1 MFFSACLSDS
11 ENLMNETMSW
21 LQAIVLGISQGLTE
35 FLPISSS
42 AHEMIINH
50 LMGWKDGGAAFTAF
64 TQVGTELAV
73 LIYFRKDLVGII
85 STWLRSLTNK
95 QLRSDPQARM
105 AWYVIIGTVPIA
117 VFGIVFKDIIETDLR
132 NLWIV
137 SATLIGLGLV
147 LLAAEKFAKHV
158 LTDNDLTTKRALGFG
173 FAQALALI
181 PGVSR
186 SGGTISAGL
195 FMGFKRDVA
204 ARYSFLL
211 AIPAVLS
218 SALLEIP
225 KISDTPLPTE
235 VATNW
240 PATLLATGIAFVI
253 GYIVIAQLM
262 KYLATKTFVPFV
274 IYRVALGVVL
284 IGLLATHTIT
294 AS

>member
-1 MFFSACLSDS
+1 MVDP
-11 ENLMNETMSW
+11 MSW
-21 LQAIVLGISQGLTE
+21 FQAIVLGISQGLTE

-50 LMGWKDGGAAFTAF
+50 LMHWQDGGAAFTAF
-64 TQVGTELAV
+64 TQIGTELAV
-73 LIYFRKDLVGII
+73 IIYFRKDLISII
-85 STWLRSLTNK
+85 STWLRSITNK
-95 QLRSDPQARM
+95 ELRSDPQARM
-105 AWYVIIGTVPIA
+105 AWYVIIGTIPIA
-117 VFGIVFKDIIETDLR
+117 VFGIVFKDFIENDLR

-137 SATLIGLGLV
+137 AATLIGLGLV
-147 LLAAEKFAKHV
+147 LFAAEKYAKHER
-158 LTDNDLTTKRALGFG
+158 TDEDITTKRALGFG

-225 KISDTPLPTE
+225 KISEDKF
-235 VATNW
+235 VNW
-240 PATLLATGIAFVI
+240 PATIVATGVAFVI
-253 GYIVIAQLM
+253 GYLVIAQLM

-274 IYRVALGVVL
+274 IYRVVLGLAL
-284 IGLLATHTIT
+284 IGLLVSHQIT
-294 AS
+294 AG

>member
-1 MFFSACLSDS
+1 LEFPVVD
-11 ENLMNETMSW
+11 TMSW
-21 LQAIVLGISQGLTE
+21 FQAIVLGISQGLTE

-95 QLRSDPQARM
+95 ELRSDPQARM
-105 AWYVIIGTVPIA
+105 GWYVIIGTIPIA
-117 VFGIVFKDIIETDLR
+117 VFGVVFKDFIETDLR

-137 SATLIGLGLV
+137 AATLIGLGLV

-158 LTDNDLTTKRALGFG
+158 LTDEDITTKRALGFG

-225 KISDTPLPTE
+225 KLSDAPLPTE

-240 PATLLATGIAFVI
+240 PATLVATGVAFVI

-284 IGLLATHTIT
+284 IALLASHQIT
-294 AS
+294 AN

>member
-1 MFFSACLSDS
+1 VVD
-11 ENLMNETMSW
+11 TMSW
-21 LQAIVLGISQGLTE
+21 FQAIVLGISQGLTE

-95 QLRSDPQARM
+95 ELRSDPQARM
-105 AWYVIIGTVPIA
+105 GWYVIIGTIPIA
-117 VFGIVFKDIIETDLR
+117 VFGVVFKDFIETDLR

-137 SATLIGLGLV
+137 AATLIGLGLV

-158 LTDNDLTTKRALGFG
+158 LTDEDITTKRALGFG

-225 KISDTPLPTE
+225 KLSDAPLPTE

-240 PATLLATGIAFVI
+240 PATLVATGVAFVI

-284 IGLLATHTIT
+284 IALLASHQIT
-294 AS
+294 AN

>member
-1 MFFSACLSDS
+1 LEFAVVD
-11 ENLMNETMSW
+11 TMSW
-21 LQAIVLGISQGLTE
+21 FQAIVLGISQGLTE

-95 QLRSDPQARM
+95 ELRSDPQARM
-105 AWYVIIGTVPIA
+105 GWYVIIGTIPIA
-117 VFGIVFKDIIETDLR
+117 VFGVVFKDFIETDLR

-137 SATLIGLGLV
+137 AATLIGLGLV

-158 LTDNDLTTKRALGFG
+158 LTDEDITTKRALGFG

-225 KISDTPLPTE
+225 KISEDTF
-235 VATNW
+235 VNW
-240 PATLLATGIAFVI
+240 PATLVATGVAFVI

-284 IGLLATHTIT
+284 IALLASHQIT
-294 AS
+294 AN

>member
-1 MFFSACLSDS
+1 MVDP
-11 ENLMNETMSW
+11 MSW
-21 LQAIVLGISQGLTE
+21 FQAIVLGISQGLTE

-64 TQVGTELAV
+64 TQIGTELAV
-73 LIYFRKDLVGII
+73 IIYFRKDLASILT
-85 STWLRSLTNK
+85 TWLRSFTNRE
-95 QLRSDPQARM
+95 LRSDPQARM
-105 AWYVIIGTVPIA
+105 AWYVIIGTIPIA
-117 VFGIVFKDIIETDLR
+117 VFGIAFKDFIEKDLR

-158 LTDNDLTTKRALGFG
+158 RTDEDITTKRALGFG

-218 SALLEIP
+218 SAVFEIP
-225 KISDTPLPTE
+225 KISEDKF
-235 VATNW
+235 VNW
-240 PATLLATGIAFVI
+240 PATFVATGVAFVV

-274 IYRVALGVVL
+274 IYRIALGVVL
-284 IGLLATHTIT
+284 IGLLATNTIA

>member
-1 MFFSACLSDS
+1 MVDP
-11 ENLMNETMSW
+11 MSW
-21 LQAIVLGISQGLTE
+21 FQALVLGISQGLTE

-64 TQVGTELAV
+64 TQIGTELAV
-73 LIYFRKDLVGII
+73 IIYFRKDLVSILT
-85 STWLRSLTNK
+85 TWIRSFTNK
-95 QLRSDPQARM
+95 ELRARPEARM
-105 AWYVIIGTVPIA
+105 AWYVIIGTIPIA
-117 VFGIVFKDIIETDLR
+117 VFGILFKDFIEKDLR

-147 LLAAEKFAKHV
+147 LLAAEKFAKHER
-158 LTDNDLTTKRALGFG
+158 TDEDITTKRALGFG

-218 SALLEIP
+218 SAVFEIP
-225 KISDTPLPTE
+225 KISEDKF
-235 VATNW
+235 VNW
-240 PATLLATGIAFVI
+240 PATFVATGVAFVV

-274 IYRVALGVVL
+274 IYRIALGVVL
-284 IGLLATHTIT
+284 IGLLATNTIA

>member
-1 MFFSACLSDS
+1 MVDP
-11 ENLMNETMSW
+11 MSW
-21 LQAIVLGISQGLTE
+21 FQAIVLGISQGLTE

-64 TQVGTELAV
+64 TQIGTELAV
-73 LIYFRKDLVGII
+73 IIYFRKDLVGII
-85 STWLRSLTNK
+85 STWLRSLLNK
-95 QLRSDPQARM
+95 ELRSDPQARM
-105 AWYVIIGTVPIA
+105 AWYVIIGTLPIA
-117 VFGIVFKDIIETDLR
+117 AFGVLFKDFIENDLR

-137 SATLIGLGLV
+137 ATALIGLGLV
-147 LLAAEKFAKHV
+147 LLAAEKYAKHV
-158 LTDNDLTTKRALGFG
+158 RTDEDINTKRALSFG

-225 KISDTPLPTE
+225 KISEDKF
-235 VATNW
+235 VNW
-240 PATLLATGIAFVI
+240 PATFVATGVAFVI

-274 IYRVALGVVL
+274 IYRVALGVLL
-284 IGLLATHTIT
+284 IGLLATNTIT

>member
-1 MFFSACLSDS
+1 
-11 ENLMNETMSW
+11 MNETMSW

-50 LMGWKDGGAAFTAF
+50 LMGWKDGGAAFTAV

-73 LIYFRKDLVGII
+73 VIYFRKDIVGII
-85 STWLRSLTNK
+85 STWIRSLTNK
-95 QLRSDPQARM
+95 ELRSDPQARM
-105 AWYVIIGTVPIA
+105 GWYVILGSVPIVA
-117 VFGIVFKDIIETDLR
+117 IGFAFQSAIETSLR
-132 NLWIV
+132 NLWVV

-158 LTDNDLTTKRALGFG
+158 HTEEDLTVKRATVFG

-186 SGGTISAGL
+186 SGATISAGL

-211 AIPAVLS
+211 AIPAVFG
-218 SALLEIP
+218 SALKELP
-225 KISDTPLPTE
+225 KISDAPLPTE

-240 PATLLATGIAFVI
+240 PATFVATGVAFVI

-274 IYRVALGVVL
+274 IYRVALGVLL

>member
-1 MFFSACLSDS
+1 MV
-11 ENLMNETMSW
+11 ETMSW

-50 LMGWKDGGAAFTAF
+50 LLGWKDGGAAFTAF
-64 TQVGTELAV
+64 TQIGTELAV
-73 LIYFRKDLVGII
+73 IIYFRKDLVSILT
-85 STWLRSLTNK
+85 TWLRSLVNK
-95 QLRSDPQARM
+95 ELRSDPQARM
-105 AWYVIIGTVPIA
+105 AWYVILGTIPIA
-117 VFGIVFKDIIETDLR
+117 VFGVVFKDIIETDLR

-147 LLAAEKFAKHV
+147 LLAAEKMAKHER
-158 LTDNDLTTKRALGFG
+158 TDEDITTKRALGFG

-211 AIPAVLS
+211 AIPAVVS

-225 KISDTPLPTE
+225 KISDAPLPTE

-240 PATLLATGIAFVI
+240 PATFVATGVAFVI
-253 GYIVIAQLM
+253 GYLVIAQLM

-284 IGLLATHTIT
+284 IGLLASHQII

>member
-1 MFFSACLSDS
+1 MV
-11 ENLMNETMSW
+11 ETMSW
-21 LQAIVLGISQGLTE
+21 FQAIVLGISQGLTE

-50 LMGWKDGGAAFTAF
+50 LMHWQDGGAAFTAF
-64 TQVGTELAV
+64 TQIGTELAV
-73 LIYFRKDLVGII
+73 IIYFRKDLVAILT
-85 STWLRSLTNK
+85 TWLRSLVNK
-95 QLRSDPQARM
+95 ELRSDPQARM
-105 AWYVIIGTVPIA
+105 AWYVIIGTLPIA
-117 VFGIVFKDIIETDLR
+117 VFGILFKDFIENDLR

-158 LTDNDLTTKRALGFG
+158 RTDADITTKRALGFG

-218 SALLEIP
+218 SAVFEIP
-225 KISDTPLPTE
+225 KISDDTF
-235 VATNW
+235 VNW
-240 PATLLATGIAFVI
+240 PATLVATAVAFVI

-284 IGLLATHTIT
+284 IGLLATNTIA